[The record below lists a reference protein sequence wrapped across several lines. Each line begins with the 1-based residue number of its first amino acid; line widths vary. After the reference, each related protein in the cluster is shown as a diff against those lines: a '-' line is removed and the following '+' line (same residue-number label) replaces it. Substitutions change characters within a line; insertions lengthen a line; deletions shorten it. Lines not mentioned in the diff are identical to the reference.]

1 MKRSL
6 TVLFALTLTHS
17 FFSPLTAQETGGDAI
32 IVRVYDFAGTQSD
45 ELARAQQEAE
55 GIFARSNVRLSW
67 LDCTI
72 DAERKPADPACNTV
86 KGPSVL
92 NLRLMPEHMEPK
104 QGLPPGIFGFSMMS
118 TTGGFSSTTNIYVI
132 RVGAVADGRK
142 YRQPVVL
149 GAIIAHEL
157 GHLLLGIGSH
167 SKTGLMSLP
176 WGPKALTAADQ
187 GTLSFSKKES
197 RNLEKAAAE
206 RTGAV
211 IQAAL

>member
-6 TVLFALTLTHS
+6 IALFALTLIHS
-17 FFSPLTAQETGGDAI
+17 FFSPLKAQDPITI
-32 IVRVYDFAGTQSD
+32 RVYNFAGIAAG
-45 ELARAQQEAE
+45 EIARAQQEADD
-55 GIFARSNVRLSW
+55 IFSRANVGLSW
-67 LDCTI
+67 LDCTYA
-72 DAERKPADPACNTV
+72 DGKPADPTCNAIS
-86 KGPSVL
+86 GPSVL
-92 NLRLMPEHMEPK
+92 NLRLLPAQMEPK
-104 QGLPPGIFGFSMMS
+104 QGLPEGIFGFSMMS
-118 TTGGFSSTTNIYVI
+118 TTGGFSSTTNVYVD
-132 RVGAVADGRK
+132 RVSTIADGRK

-187 GTLSFSKKES
+187 GRLGFSKKES
-197 RNLEKAAAE
+197 SNLEKAVAE
-206 RTGAV
+206 RTGVV